1 MTERKPWTRRD
12 QVLVLELYS
21 RTPFGKMHKTNPDVI
36 ELAAFLERTP
46 SSIAMK
52 LANYAGLDDSLD
64 RKGLDGASKADRE
77 IWQEFFADPEQFL
90 RTARAIRSI
99 DGDWNEPDEP
109 EPTEFREGEEVVR
122 LVKTRKNQSLF
133 RAMVL
138 SSYDSACAITGIAHP
153 QLLVASHI
161 VPWSAN
167 GKLRL
172 DPRNG
177 ICLNSLHDKAFDA
190 GLITL
195 SNDFSVVCSPRLKVP
210 NNLKGQFEGRAAR
223 PPSKF
228 KPLPEYLEYH
238 RDTVFLSV

>member
-1 MTERKPWTRRD
+1 MVERKPWTRRD
-12 QVLVLELYS
+12 QVLVLELYA

-52 LANYAGLDDSLD
+52 LANFAGLDTSLD
-64 RKGLDGASKADRE
+64 RKGLEGASKADRE
-77 IWQEFFADPEQFL
+77 IWAEFFQDPEKFL
-90 RTARAIRSI
+90 TNARSI
-99 DGDWNEPDEP
+99 RAVRGEWDEPDEP
-109 EPTEFREGEEVVR
+109 DPAEFREGEDVLR
-122 LVKTRKNQSLF
+122 LVKTRRNQAAF

-138 SSYDSACAITGIAHP
+138 SAYDSRCAITGISNP
-153 QLLVASHI
+153 ELLIASHI
-161 VPWSAN
+161 VPWSVD

-195 SNDFSVVCSPRLKVP
+195 NADLSVVCSPRLLMP
-210 NNLKGQFEGRAAR
+210 DSLRGQFEGQVAR
-223 PPSKF
+223 LPSKF
-228 KPLPEYLEYH
+228 RPLAEFLEYH
-238 RDTVFLSV
+238 RDTVFLSR